1 MNPVDLAVGF
11 TLGIF
16 ALRGYWRGFFRESF
30 GVLALLGG
38 LAAAMR
44 LSPGLSQRLEPYA
57 ALPVVREGTA
67 FVGTFVAT
75 YCVTTLIGYA
85 LHRLAGGAA
94 YGLANRLAGVAVG
107 AGKGGA
113 LLAFVLLFLHLFP
126 LIGTLDTR
134 LMESHLAPPLIAAA
148 SNVIRF
154 GVGSDSADAAT
165 RS

>member
-1 MNPVDLAVGF
+1 M
-11 TLGIF
+11 
-16 ALRGYWRGFFRESF
+16 
-30 GVLALLGG
+30 LALFGG

-57 ALPVVREGTA
+57 ALSVVREGVA
-67 FVGTFVAT
+67 FVGIFVTT
-75 YCVTTLIGYA
+75 YCVATLIGYV
-85 LHRLAGGAA
+85 LHRLAGAA
-94 YGLANRLAGVAVG
+94 ADGWPNRLAGVAVG

-126 LIGTLDTR
+126 LIRTLDAR
-134 LMESHLAPPLIAAA
+134 LTDSRLAPPLITAA

-154 GVGSDSADAAT
+154 GDASEPAGSAS